1 VRVGVRPTSSVPA
14 YEAYLRGIAAAE
26 RGPFRFVDLQDSA
39 RAFSEAAQI
48 DPGFALAWAKLSI
61 MHSSIYWM
69 DADHTPQRLAEA
81 KKALD
86 KAGALDPDAS
96 QFYLARGYYHYWA
109 EKDYE
114 AAASDFEEASKRL
127 PNSADALFALGLI
140 DRRRGRW
147 ADALAH
153 MEQATRLDP
162 GNGLMLGAWGWTL
175 HLLRR
180 FDEERALLDRGLALL
195 PNNPDLIIFKART
208 YQMQGDLETPAK
220 LLQQLPLPPRPL
232 DSQFSKFQL
241 DQWMYERR
249 YQKVIAAIQGGLR
262 QPGSQWDEGR
272 RGFDLV
278 ALGQLQKLSGDER
291 AARASFLAA
300 RDVLERERRQNAPD
314 NVDFVI
320 NLAFVHVG
328 LGDRE
333 AALREA
339 ERAVAVTANDA
350 MYLPLLQVLLAQIHA
365 QFGEADA
372 ALRDLPR
379 LLQTPA
385 SDITP
390 ARLRLDPIWDPIRK
404 DPRFQELAAEKKP

>member
-1 VRVGVRPTSSVPA
+1 V
-14 YEAYLRGIAAAE
+14 
-26 RGPFRFVDLQDSA
+26 
-39 RAFSEAAQI
+39 QI

-61 MHSSIYWM
+61 MDSSIYWM
-69 DADHTPQRLAEA
+69 GWDRTAQRLPEA

-86 KAGALDPDAS
+86 KAGALDPDAG

-109 EKDYE
+109 KKDYE
-114 AAASDFEEASKRL
+114 AAAHDFEEASRRL
-127 PNSADALFALGLI
+127 PNSADALFARGLI
-140 DRRRGRW
+140 DRRLGRW
-147 ADALAH
+147 EDALSH
-153 MEQATRLDP
+153 MERATHLDP
-162 GNGLMLGAWGWTL
+162 GNTLIFGAWGWTL

-180 FDEERALLDRGLALL
+180 FDEQRVLLDRGLALW
-195 PNNPDLIIFKART
+195 PNNPELIIFKARIH
-208 YQMQGDLETPAK
+208 QMKGDLETAAK
-220 LLQQLPLPPRPL
+220 LLQQIPLPPRPL
-232 DSQFSKFQL
+232 DSQFGKFQL

-249 YQKVIAAIQGGLR
+249 YQKVIAALQAGLR
-262 QPGSQWDEGR
+262 QPGSRSDEN

-278 ALGQLQKLSGDER
+278 ALGQVQKLSGDDR

-300 RDVLERERRQNAPD
+300 RDILEHWQQNGPYQ
-314 NVDFVI
+314 VDFAI
-320 NLAFVHVG
+320 NLAFADVG

-350 MYLPLLQVLLAQIHA
+350 MYLPRLQVLLAQIHA
-365 QFGEADA
+365 QFGDADA

-390 ARLRLDPIWDPIRK
+390 AQLRLDPIWDPIRN
-404 DPRFQELAAEKKP
+404 DPRFQKLCEEKSRP